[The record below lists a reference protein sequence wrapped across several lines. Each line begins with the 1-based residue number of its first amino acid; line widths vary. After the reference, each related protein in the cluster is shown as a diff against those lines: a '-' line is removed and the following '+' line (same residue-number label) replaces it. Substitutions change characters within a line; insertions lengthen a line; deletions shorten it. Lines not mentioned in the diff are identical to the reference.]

1 MKFNTNT
8 LGATLK
14 WMAWM
19 VVFNAAAQT
28 PSGTPIKI
36 IVPFAAGSYTD
47 NVIRIVTPEAAL
59 KLNIPIIID
68 NKPGANGIIGAD
80 FVAKSAPDGNTLLMG
95 GASINAVNPSLFK
108 KLPYDPVNDL
118 IPLTRFGTLPFV
130 LVTNPSVSVKSMVE
144 LLAHLKANPQKL
156 AYATPNSVSLVAME
170 TFKKGTNTDILSI
183 PYKSSPQALLDLV
196 SGQVQIMVSDYAT
209 AMPHINAG
217 KLNVIAVTM
226 NKRTPLLPNTPSIS
240 ETIPG
245 YDISAWNGLFAPK
258 GTSPEQLERINKSFV
273 SVLGSKTIKD
283 KLTTIG
289 FEINPMGP
297 DKFGAYVEQQIKT
310 WSELIKQT
318 GIEPE

>member
-1 MKFNTNT
+1 MKFNTNP
-8 LGATLK
+8 LVATLK

-19 VVFNAAAQT
+19 VAINAAAQSPSST
-28 PSGTPIKI
+28 PLKI
-36 IVPFAAGSYTD
+36 VVPFAAGSYTD

-59 KLNIPIIID
+59 KLGTPIIID

-118 IPLTRFGTLPFV
+118 IALTRFGTLPFV
-130 LVTNPSVSVKSMVE
+130 LVTNPSVSVKSMTE

-170 TFKKGTNTDILSI
+170 TFKKGTTTDILSI